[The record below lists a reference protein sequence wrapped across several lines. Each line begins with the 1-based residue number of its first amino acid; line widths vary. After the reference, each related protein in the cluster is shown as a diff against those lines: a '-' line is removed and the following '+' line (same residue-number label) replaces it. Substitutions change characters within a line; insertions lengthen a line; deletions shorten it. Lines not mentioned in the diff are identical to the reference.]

1 MDLLRSME
9 AQYRISHRHSDGSWV
24 ELEPKPDS
32 HDPAA
37 TDPEREW
44 PNGKVFRCASC
55 YEEVVLVRPEDD
67 PATGGR

>member
-24 ELEPKPDS
+24 ELGPKEDT

-37 TDPEREW
+37 ADPERQW
-44 PNGKVFRCASC
+44 SNGKVYRCPTC
-55 YEEVVLVRPEDD
+55 YEEVLLVRPEDD
-67 PATGGR
+67 PATGAR